1 MINFI
6 NHSKNIYKI
15 KEMMQILL
23 SSFFSLMLN
32 QAMVEVLVLLGDI
45 GCLSSYKILSWFFQ
59 RQNIIQS
66 VWYHFPSIY
75 ILTL

>member
-15 KEMMQILL
+15 KEMMQIFL

-45 GCLSSYKILSWFFQ
+45 GCLSSYKILS
-59 RQNIIQS
+59 
-66 VWYHFPSIY
+66 
-75 ILTL
+75 